1 MKVLKREASNTL
13 LHTELWTV
21 QPDGIGYPLLVYV
34 TTPMT
39 PRPETGWPAVLATD
53 GNVCA
58 GTLAQA
64 VGFMA
69 MSSEMPAAVTV
80 AVGYPLDS
88 ATPAIVARNRELTP
102 APWPEWDAPY
112 GQLLGA
118 PAPPSGSADAFIA
131 FLHDELMPVVER
143 ELGVNPAEWTLAGHS
158 LGGLFATHAL
168 LSRPGRCRRYLAV
181 GSSFWWKKPL
191 MFDRARAFA
200 QAARPLNVS
209 VYLAAGDHET
219 TVAMTTAWH
228 RFLDAEVWKTYL
240 EVMHGIPDIVADTR
254 EMAAILAQRCG
265 VRVRCDILDE
275 ETHASAPLA
284 AFSRGLRWLHK
295 V

>member
-1 MKVLKREASNTL
+1 MQILKRETSNTL
-13 LHTELWTV
+13 LRTELWTV
-21 QPDGIGYPLLVYV
+21 QPDGIGYPFLVYV

-39 PRPETGWPAVLATD
+39 PRPEKGWAAVLATD
-53 GNVCA
+53 GNYCA
-58 GTLAQA
+58 GTLAYTGLWA
-64 VGFMA
+64 MA
-69 MSSEMPAAVTV
+69 GEMPATVTV

-88 ATPAIVARNRELTP
+88 TIPAMVARNRELTP
-102 APWPEWDAPY
+102 VPWPEWDAPY
-112 GQLLGA
+112 GELLGA
-118 PAPPSGSADAFIA
+118 PAPPSGSADAFVA
-131 FLHDELMPVVER
+131 FVHDELMPFIER
-143 ELGVNPAEWTLAGHS
+143 EVGVDPSEWTLAGHS
-158 LGGLFATHAL
+158 FGGLFATYAL

-181 GSSFWWKKPL
+181 VSSFWWKKTL

-219 TVAMTTAWH
+219 TAAATTAWH
-228 RFLDAEVWKTYL
+228 RWMDTEILKSYL
-240 EVMHGIPDIVADTR
+240 EVMRGIPDIVAETR

-275 ETHASAPLA
+275 ETHSSASLA